1 MIIYIYGYD
10 VNTHT
15 HLSIIANLAAP
26 IAEPDDTN
34 TKISE
39 PKDSLMSGSTS
50 VEIQEGKPIVK
61 LEQRSDVIIP
71 DAVDDESKKK
81 VEIPPVEIAPI
92 ENVPKIPEIAAVN
105 PIVPAQSI
113 ENIVVPV
120 VVSNIVGEPIQVD
133 RISETSADSSVKAEA
148 VIPEK
153 PVEQPASVIKE
164 EIVPKVEKVE
174 SIPVQPIVP
183 EIVKPA
189 EPVVEESKS
198 VPVEEPASIVSEPKV
213 ESIQPIPIESDKPAE
228 IAPQP
233 VVVSDKVIES
243 RSLKEID
250 APAASAVPVEAQSII
265 PEMVESAPIP
275 VESVPIISAIESQP
289 IIPDKVETVPVPVE
303 KSVEVQ
309 PSEAEKIESP
319 VTISAERSIESQPA
333 VADIAETPV
342 SDEKSVEIQPV
353 VPEKIETPVESQ
365 PVIAEKVES
374 PIPVS
379 SVQDEIS
386 VESQPI
392 PVPSVPVETPVESQP
407 IVPEKID
414 NQIPVASIASE
425 IPVEKPVITDKVVD
439 APVQSV
445 PTIVVSESQGN
456 IVTPIVDPVQN
467 DVKPIAEIPLIQETS
482 IVAEPKPVVIIPQ
495 EPLVV
500 SPVVVVPEQSE
511 NTIVNIV
518 AKPMEIAPEPMIE
531 SVKPALST
539 AVDNETPIK
548 SDEPMIIVEPN
559 QI

>member
-1 MIIYIYGYD
+1 MKPAYCFSVVVLMIG
-10 VNTHT
+10 
-15 HLSIIANLAAP
+15 IALAAP

-319 VTISAERSIESQPA
+319 VTISAERSIESQPV

-425 IPVEKPVITDKVVD
+425 IPVEQPVITDKVVD

-539 AVDNETPIK
+539 AVDNETSIK

>member
-1 MIIYIYGYD
+1 MNPAYCFSVVVLMIG
-10 VNTHT
+10 
-15 HLSIIANLAAP
+15 IALAAP

-213 ESIQPIPIESDKPAE
+213 ESIQPIPIVSDKPAE

-275 VESVPIISAIESQP
+275 VESVPIVSAIESQP

-414 NQIPVASIASE
+414 NQIPIASIASE
-425 IPVEKPVITDKVVD
+425 IPVEQPVITDKVVD

>member
-213 ESIQPIPIESDKPAE
+213 ESIQPIPIVSDKPAE

-275 VESVPIISAIESQP
+275 VESVPIVSAIESQP

-319 VTISAERSIESQPA
+319 VTISAERSIESQPV

-425 IPVEKPVITDKVVD
+425 IPVEQPVITDKVVD

-539 AVDNETPIK
+539 AVDNETSIK

>member
-275 VESVPIISAIESQP
+275 VESVPIVSAIESQP

-319 VTISAERSIESQPA
+319 VTISAERSIESQPV

-425 IPVEKPVITDKVVD
+425 IPVEQPVITDKVVD

-539 AVDNETPIK
+539 AVDNETSIK

>member
-1 MIIYIYGYD
+1 
-10 VNTHT
+10 
-15 HLSIIANLAAP
+15 
-26 IAEPDDTN
+26 
-34 TKISE
+34 
-39 PKDSLMSGSTS
+39 MSGSTS

-275 VESVPIISAIESQP
+275 VESVPIVSAIESQP
-289 IIPDKVETVPVPVE
+289 IIPDKVETVPVPME

-425 IPVEKPVITDKVVD
+425 IPVEQPVITDKVVD

-539 AVDNETPIK
+539 AVDNETSIK

>member
-1 MIIYIYGYD
+1 MNPAYCFSVVVLMIG
-10 VNTHT
+10 
-15 HLSIIANLAAP
+15 IALAAP

-275 VESVPIISAIESQP
+275 VESVPIVSAIESQP

-425 IPVEKPVITDKVVD
+425 IPVEQPVITDKVVD

-539 AVDNETPIK
+539 AVDNETSIK

>member
-1 MIIYIYGYD
+1 MNPAYCFSVVVLMIG
-10 VNTHT
+10 
-15 HLSIIANLAAP
+15 IALAAP

-213 ESIQPIPIESDKPAE
+213 ESIQPIPIDSDKPAE

-233 VVVSDKVIES
+233 VVSDKVIES

-275 VESVPIISAIESQP
+275 VESVPIVSAIESQP

-414 NQIPVASIASE
+414 NQIPIASIASE
-425 IPVEKPVITDKVVD
+425 IPVEQPVITDKVVD